1 MSRNFQFHS
10 FSGLCM
16 NEPSIGGGGGFK
28 LKMKPKFKDRLLS
41 HLLAR
46 ASHDLSRNYLQVV
59 RERGFTARQ
68 WRLLGCL
75 WDEKSLTLT
84 ELSQVIFCSQS
95 TTTRLVDRLLE
106 LGFLEKRVDAIDR
119 RKFYV
124 SLTDKGRRIV
134 GDLVDFAEATE
145 REIIQTLGA
154 DRVARIMRD
163 LREITKRFG
172 NGVDRD
178 HAD

>member
-1 MSRNFQFHS
+1 MRA
-10 FSGLCM
+10 
-16 NEPSIGGGGGFK
+16 
-28 LKMKPKFKDRLLS
+28 KFRDRLLS

-46 ASHDLSRNYLQVV
+46 ASHDLSRNYLQAV

-106 LGFLEKRVDAIDR
+106 LGLLEKRVDAVDR
-119 RKFYV
+119 RKFHV
-124 SLTDKGRRIV
+124 SLTEKGRESI
-134 GDLVDFAEATE
+134 GDLVNMAEATE
-145 REIIQTLGA
+145 HEIIQILGA
-154 DRVARIMRD
+154 DRAARIMRD
-163 LREITKRFG
+163 LLEITRRFG
-172 NGVDRD
+172 NGIDQD
-178 HAD
+178 HAEGPMVPRS

>member
-1 MSRNFQFHS
+1 MR
-10 FSGLCM
+10 
-16 NEPSIGGGGGFK
+16 
-28 LKMKPKFKDRLLS
+28 PKFRDRLLS

-46 ASHDLSRNYLQVV
+46 ASHDLSRKYLQAV
-59 RERGFTARQ
+59 RERGYTARQ

-106 LGFLEKRVDAIDR
+106 LGLLEKRVDDVDR

-124 SLTDKGRRIV
+124 SLSEKGRQSIE
-134 GDLVDFAEATE
+134 DLVDFAEATE
-145 REIIQTLGA
+145 REIIKTLGPN
-154 DRVARIMRD
+154 RVARIMRD
-163 LREITKRFG
+163 LIEITKRFG

-178 HAD
+178 DAT

>member
-1 MSRNFQFHS
+1 MRV
-10 FSGLCM
+10 
-16 NEPSIGGGGGFK
+16 
-28 LKMKPKFKDRLLS
+28 KFRDRLLS

-46 ASHDLSRNYLQVV
+46 ASHDISRNYLQVV

-106 LGFLEKRVDAIDR
+106 LGLLQKQVDAIDR
-119 RKFYV
+119 RKFHV
-124 SLTDKGRRIV
+124 SLTEKGREFIS
-134 GDLVDFAEATE
+134 DLVDFAEATE
-145 REIIQTLGA
+145 REIIQILGA
-154 DRVARIMRD
+154 DRAAQIMRD
-163 LREITKRFG
+163 LREIIGRFG
-172 NGVDRD
+172 NGVDQD
-178 HAD
+178 HED

>member
-1 MSRNFQFHS
+1 M
-10 FSGLCM
+10 
-16 NEPSIGGGGGFK
+16 E
-28 LKMKPKFKDRLLS
+28 PKFRNRLLS

-46 ASHDLSRNYLQVV
+46 ASHDLSRKYLQVV

-84 ELSQVIFCSQS
+84 ELSQVIFCGQS
-95 TTTRLVDRLLE
+95 TTTRLVDRLHE
-106 LGFLEKRVDAIDR
+106 LGLLEKRVDAIDR

-124 SLTDKGRRIV
+124 SLTKKGRESIS
-134 GDLVDFAEATE
+134 DLVEFADATE

-154 DRVARIMRD
+154 NRVTRIMRD
-163 LREITKRFG
+163 MLEITKRFG
-172 NGVDRD
+172 NAADQD
-178 HAD
+178 HED